1 MSELLHELLLNT
13 ARQFP
18 GRVAVIHKE
27 QQWRYQELAE
37 LIANFA
43 QLLLQ
48 HQLSANGRVAVYLP
62 KQIETLA
69 ALFGSCYAGGV
80 MVPVNPQL
88 KAPQVS
94 HIVSDS
100 GAEFLV
106 TTKHR
111 YSQCKN
117 LLNQCPTLRAVILI
131 DDPDN
136 SLTTKQEP
144 QASHDYISHSCISW
158 AFDNKSSVSDNA
170 ESRFQPHRRISH
182 DIAALLYTSGSTGL
196 PKGVI
201 LSHLNMV
208 AGAKSVAGYLHNHKD
223 DRLLAV
229 LPFSFDYGFSQLTTA
244 FLTGASVVL
253 LEHLMPRDVIRAV
266 EKYRITGLAAVPPL
280 WIQLA
285 QLDWGETDSLRYI
298 TNSGGVMP
306 RPTLAALREKLPQTS
321 PYLMYGL
328 TEAFRSTYL
337 DPKHLDSRPTSMGKA
352 IPDAEILVLNEQGE
366 QCRANE
372 PGELVHRGV
381 HVAQGYWN
389 APDKTAQRFRPLP
402 KTSGGRHEEIV
413 VWSGDT
419 VTRDE
424 QGFLYFV
431 GRQDDMIKSSGY
443 RISPAELEALVIDM
457 PQVAEVAA
465 FGVPHEQLGQAIVLA
480 VKLNNNSDTTSA
492 EILKLCKQQ
501 LPNYMHPHHIEQYD
515 ELPKNPNG
523 KIDRVKLTQQQDQ
536 LFSR

>member
-1 MSELLHELLLNT
+1 MSELLHELILNT

-18 GRVAVIHKE
+18 SRIAVIHKE
-27 QQWRYQELAE
+27 RQWRYQELAE
-37 LIANFA
+37 QVRHFA
-43 QLLLQ
+43 QLLLR
-48 HQLSANGRVAVYLP
+48 HQLSPNGRVAVYLP
-62 KQIETLA
+62 KQIETLVS
-69 ALFGSCYAGGV
+69 LFGSSYAGGV

-88 KAPQVS
+88 KPPQVS
-94 HIVSDS
+94 HIINDS
-100 GAEFLV
+100 GAEFLI
-106 TTKHR
+106 TTTHR
-111 YSQCKN
+111 YRQCKS
-117 LLNQCPTLRAVILI
+117 LLEQCSALRMVILI
-131 DDPDN
+131 DGTGDN
-136 SLTTKQEP
+136 TTEQPAP
-144 QASHDYISHSCISW
+144 QASHHCIYW
-158 AFDNKSSVSDNA
+158 AYEQKNA
-170 ESRFQPHRRISH
+170 ETNSVDNSAEKLYTPHRRISH

-208 AGAKSVAGYLHNHKD
+208 AGAKSVAQYLNNHKD

-253 LEHLMPRDVIRAV
+253 LEYLMPRDVIRAV

-285 QLDWGETDSLRYI
+285 QLDWPDTDSLRYI

-306 RPTLAALREKLPQTS
+306 QPTLAALREKLPSTS

-337 DPKHLDSRPTSMGKA
+337 EPQQLDTHATSMGKA
-352 IPDAEILVLNEQGE
+352 IPDAEILVLNEQGKE
-366 QCRANE
+366 CGANE

-389 APDKTAQRFRPLP
+389 APDKTARRFRPLP
-402 KTSGGRHEEIV
+402 SSLGGRHQEIA

-424 QGFLYFV
+424 QGFFYFV

-443 RISPAELEALVIDM
+443 RISPAELEAIIIDM
-457 PQVAEVAA
+457 PQVTEVAA
-465 FGVPHEQLGQAIVLA
+465 IGVPHPQLGQAIVLA
-480 VKLNNNSDTTSA
+480 VKLNNNSEAATT
-492 EILKLCKQQ
+492 EILTLCKQQ

-523 KIDRVKLTQQQDQ
+523 KIDRVKLTQQHDQ